1 MEVGGCQAFP
11 EDYKDTVSGVT
22 QSKKVMNMLTARDP
36 LAANNERVKLFASFV
51 NAVALGL
58 IGFAILRPLVE
69 DIANA
74 SLSALWWGLTGL
86 ALHGFSHY
94 ILGLIRKEVKE

>member
-1 MEVGGCQAFP
+1 MH
-11 EDYKDTVSGVT
+11 TT
-22 QSKKVMNMLTARDP
+22 RDP
-36 LAANNERVKLFASFV
+36 LVANNERVKLFAGFV

-58 IGFAILRPLVE
+58 IGFAILRPLTE
-69 DIANA
+69 NLSNA
-74 SLSALWWGLTGL
+74 SLSTLWWGLTGL

>member
-1 MEVGGCQAFP
+1 M
-11 EDYKDTVSGVT
+11 S
-22 QSKKVMNMLTARDP
+22 MLTARDP

-74 SLSALWWGLTGL
+74 SLSTLWWGLTGL